1 MNTRSPVP
9 ASLSRSWPKTRS
21 GPAGMTL
28 IAVLIGGLL
37 AGCSSFNRDWKAAG
51 AGGSAPDPLAGRWEG
66 TWRSDVN
73 AHTGALRCLITP
85 ATNGTYTAR
94 FQAKYRKL
102 VQLTFSY
109 AVSLVVTNRDDGHHF
124 EGEADLG
131 WLAGGR
137 YTYRG
142 RATVNRFHST
152 YACPHDHGIFEMTRP
167 PTNAP

>member
-1 MNTRSPVP
+1 MNTSSPRR
-9 ASLSRSWPKTRS
+9 ASLSHPLPEARPR
-21 GPAGMTL
+21 PACPTL
-28 IAVLIGGLL
+28 LAVLLATLL
-37 AGCSSFNRDWKAAG
+37 AGCSSFNRDWKAAA
-51 AGGSAPDPLAGRWEG
+51 AGGAASDPLAGRWEG

-73 AHTGALRCLITP
+73 AHTGELRCLITP

-109 AVSLVVTNRDDGHHF
+109 TVSLAVTNREDGHHF
-124 EGEADLG
+124 QGEADLG

-137 YTYRG
+137 YPYRG
-142 RATVNRFHST
+142 RATATRFHST

-167 PTNAP
+167 PDERP